1 MPRVYSVTDSP
12 RLDSPSTYIPAHKRA
27 EEHAAHVY
35 YQNHS
40 YLPRASSYD
49 PYYANYVRPI
59 RSTTTSTRETT
70 REYNSLGGPLGY
82 SYSTDRTT
90 TSGSRPGDYSYS
102 STVSSRLPYG
112 GTYYSTYRV

>member
-27 EEHAAHVY
+27 EEQYIHS
-35 YQNHS
+35 QNHS
-40 YLPRASSYD
+40 TLRASSYD
-49 PYYANYVRPI
+49 PYYPTYRPV

-70 REYNSLGGPLGY
+70 REYNSRGGPGGY
-82 SYSTDRTT
+82 SYTTDRTS

-102 STVSSRLPYG
+102 STVSGRMPYG
-112 GTYYSTYRV
+112 HSYYSTFRI